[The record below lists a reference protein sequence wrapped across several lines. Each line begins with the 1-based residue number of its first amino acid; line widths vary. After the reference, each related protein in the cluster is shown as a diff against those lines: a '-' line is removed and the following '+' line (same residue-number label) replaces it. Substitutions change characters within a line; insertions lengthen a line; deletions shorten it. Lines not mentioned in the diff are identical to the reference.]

1 MDMDRA
7 LRTDFYYWRLFATG
21 FCFATFG
28 IGSVVLGLAITS
40 LLRLAL
46 WNRER
51 RERTVHLLVHL
62 SFRTFIGL
70 MHLLG
75 VLTYEVHGRQYLR
88 EPGQLVIAN
97 HPTLIDVIFL
107 VACIPNA
114 VCVVKEELL
123 RSFGLGLLLR
133 RAGYV
138 GNAADP
144 HISLDQCV
152 AAMRGGATLI
162 MFPEGS
168 RSVPGSQP
176 RLRRGAAYVALAAQK
191 ELTPVHI
198 SCKPSTLTK
207 SERWYDIP
215 NRRMHFV
222 ISVGHRIPIAAPG
235 DSTSQRVTAKDIT
248 ERVRRIL
255 LQEAPA
261 YD

>member
-1 MDMDRA
+1 MDLDRA

-21 FCFATFG
+21 FCFTTFG
-28 IGSVVLGLAITS
+28 IGGVVLGLAIAP
-40 LLRLAL
+40 LLPLVI

-51 RERTVHLLVHL
+51 RERTTRLLVHL

-70 MHLLG
+70 MYYLG
-75 VLTYEVHGRQYLR
+75 VLTYEIHGRQYLR

-114 VCVVKEELL
+114 VCVVKEQLL
-123 RSFGLGLLLR
+123 RSLGVGLLLR
-133 RAGYV
+133 RAGYI

-144 HISLDQCV
+144 MTSLDACV
-152 AAMRGGATLI
+152 GAMRGGATLV

-168 RSVPGSQP
+168 RSVPGLQP

-198 SCKPSTLTK
+198 SCNPSTLTK

-215 NRRMHFV
+215 HRRIHFI
-222 ISVGHRIPIAAPG
+222 ISVGHRIPVAAP
-235 DSTSQRVTAKDIT
+235 DSASQRVTAKDIT

-255 LQEAPA
+255 LQETPA

>member
-7 LRTDFYYWRLFATG
+7 LRTDFYHWRLLATG
-21 FCFATFG
+21 FCFTAFG
-28 IGSVVLGLAITS
+28 LGGVVLGLAIAP
-40 LLRLAL
+40 LLGLFV

-51 RERTVHLLVHL
+51 RERSVRVLVHL

-70 MHLLG
+70 MHGLG
-75 VLTYEVHGRQYLR
+75 VLTYEVRGRQHLS

-114 VCVVKEELL
+114 VCVVKEELM
-123 RSFGLGLLLR
+123 RSLGVGLLLR
-133 RAGYV
+133 RAGYI

-144 HISLDQCV
+144 QTSLNACV
-152 AAMRGGATLI
+152 EALHAGATLV

-168 RSVPGSQP
+168 RSIPGSSP

-215 NRRMHFV
+215 HRRMHF
-222 ISVGHRIPIAAPG
+222 IINVGHRIPVAEPNG
-235 DSTSQRVTAKDIT
+235 MTSQRATAKDIT

-255 LQEAPA
+255 LQETPA

>member
-7 LRTDFYYWRLFATG
+7 LKTNFYYWRLFATG
-21 FCFATFG
+21 LSFTTFG
-28 IGSVVLGLAITS
+28 IGGVVLGLAITP
-40 LLRLAL
+40 LLRLVV

-51 RERTVHLLVHL
+51 RQRTVRLVVHL
-62 SFRTFIGL
+62 SFRLFIGL
-70 MHLLG
+70 MHRLG
-75 VLTYEVHGRQYLR
+75 VLTYEVHGRQYLL

-97 HPTLIDVIFL
+97 HPTLLDVVFL

-123 RSFGLGLLLR
+123 RSFGVGLLLR
-133 RAGYV
+133 NAGYV

-144 HISLDQCV
+144 QNSLDTCV
-152 AAMRGGATLI
+152 AAIRTGATLI

-168 RSVPGSQP
+168 RSVPGSQR

-198 SCKPSTLTK
+198 SCEPSTLTK

-222 ISVGHRIPIAAPG
+222 ISVGHRISVAAPN

-255 LQEAPA
+255 LQETPA
-261 YD
+261 YE